1 MLALELEVNVSCAKS
16 ALWWSCMVVYIS
28 HICAFHVEGQSVSGV
43 TLSRTIFLLLKD
55 EKFSE
60 ECSKYFS
67 SVLRSN
73 CLEILYC
80 FADVRYLDIK
90 PWGTPRNHGNVKVQT
105 STWKK
110 GNYSLEWK
118 HIPFDFQHTSD
129 GKNYYSCSVDSSHF
143 FSAENSFM
151 YLIIRGGM
159 REKLHLGPTWH
170 ALLTPKHIISS
181 DINFFFSLGFD
192 WHPVSIQ
199 TIWGFSFA
207 MKLEPWIKF
216 TLTGYTAARRGNCR
230 LWCHQLIL
238 TIWIKKSINVTAS
251 EFNMTL
257 YSIQYAPSVRA
268 LGGETDCEH
277 ERENF
282 GVNLSFCERWH
293 PKLFSRM
300 RELKQHGSS
309 KHFHMWPG
317 CMAQLRSQKT
327 KNQGQYGADG
337 YGERREPTWQSRR
350 RAWASCNTWILQ
362 IWAQCGILAFVDTF

>member
-80 FADVRYLDIK
+80 FADVRYLDIE
-90 PWGTPRNHGNVKVQT
+90 PWGTPRNHGNLKVQT

-181 DINFFFSLGFD
+181 DINFFFSS
-192 WHPVSIQ
+192 W
-199 TIWGFSFA
+199 IW
-207 MKLEPWIKF
+207 L
-216 TLTGYTAARRGNCR
+216 
-230 LWCHQLIL
+230 
-238 TIWIKKSINVTAS
+238 
-251 EFNMTL
+251 
-257 YSIQYAPSVRA
+257 
-268 LGGETDCEH
+268 
-277 ERENF
+277 
-282 GVNLSFCERWH
+282 
-293 PKLFSRM
+293 
-300 RELKQHGSS
+300 
-309 KHFHMWPG
+309 
-317 CMAQLRSQKT
+317 
-327 KNQGQYGADG
+327 
-337 YGERREPTWQSRR
+337 
-350 RAWASCNTWILQ
+350 ASCFNPNHLGLLFCHETGAVNKIHTNWIHCG
-362 IWAQCGILAFVDTF
+362 AQR